1 MTQSSRID
9 SEQDRIDMLNKM
21 FNLYDHKIPF
31 SINKLRQPKGKMLTS
46 ANYIKSS
53 YEKVGDQTTKPGL
66 STKDL
71 VDMIADIKLLNAA
84 KVKKARSKNMQ
95 QFMTQAQTATQN
107 NQENSE
113 YTILKN
119 IHGVPYSQI
128 QMNTYNH

>member
-21 FNLYDHKIPF
+21 FKLYDDKIPF
-31 SINKLRQPKGKMLTS
+31 SINKLRQPEGKMLTS
-46 ANYIKSS
+46 ATYIKTS
-53 YEKVGDQTTKPGL
+53 YEKVGNQTTKPDL
-66 STKDL
+66 STKEL

-84 KVKKARSKNMQ
+84 KVKASRSKNMQ
-95 QFMTQAQTATQN
+95 QFMTQAQTATKN

-128 QMNTYNH
+128 QMNTYNQ